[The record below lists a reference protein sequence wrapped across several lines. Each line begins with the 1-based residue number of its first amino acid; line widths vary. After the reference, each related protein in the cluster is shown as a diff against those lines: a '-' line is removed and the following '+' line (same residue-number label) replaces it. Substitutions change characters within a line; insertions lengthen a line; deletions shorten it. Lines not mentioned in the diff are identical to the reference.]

1 MFDNN
6 HIIIH
11 EVRYANSQ
19 ENSVLVLFSD
29 ESEPTTG
36 VQEMEVEAKR
46 TDSYFKSLVKKGY
59 TKRKIKDE
67 TAAWKLAQV
76 RQLNSIVNEKV
87 NVFIKA
93 ERAKLDKEYKKIEET
108 RKKLQEEIKTKRSD
122 IEKEHKERV
131 QSLEDHYTK
140 LRLKEEKVHKELSEK
155 EERILN
161 ESRQLTEKEKRI
173 HKELSEKEKRVY
185 KELSEKEKKVYLASR
200 DLTDKQKRVS
210 QELSEKEK
218 RINENHQKSFKELD
232 NAHKYLQEK
241 QEKTLNALN
250 AERDEKLAGVKKLEI
265 SLKEQNVEF
274 QNNLTNIYEEKY
286 ISKTQSMIKDTFERN
301 NDPDE
306 LFKFKLALF
315 EIPELKKADKTFKSR
330 LRKSKSIIECYAIVN
345 EVYNKNEQPA
355 G

>member
-29 ESEPTTG
+29 ESEPSTG

-76 RQLNSIVNEKV
+76 RQLNNIVNEKV

-108 RKKLQEEIKTKRSD
+108 RKKLQEEIQTKRSD
-122 IEKEHKERV
+122 VEKEHKERV
-131 QSLEDHYTK
+131 QSLEKHYTK
-140 LRLKEEKVHKELSEK
+140 LRVKEEKLY
-155 EERILN
+155 N
-161 ESRQLTEKEKRI
+161 
-173 HKELSEKEKRVY
+173 ELSEKEKRIHSASMD
-185 KELSEKEKKVYLASR
+185 LSK
-200 DLTDKQKRVS
+200 
-210 QELSEKEK
+210 KEK

-232 NAHKYLQEK
+232 DAHKYLQEK
-241 QEKTLNALN
+241 QEKTLKALN

-274 QNNLTNIYEEKY
+274 QNNLTSIYEEKY

-345 EVYNKNEQPA
+345 EVYNKNEQPS

>member
-29 ESEPTTG
+29 QSEPSTG

-46 TDSYFKSLVKKGY
+46 TDSYFESLVKKGY
-59 TKRKIKDE
+59 TKRRIKDQ

-87 NVFIKA
+87 SIFIKA

-155 EERILN
+155 E
-161 ESRQLTEKEKRI
+161 
-173 HKELSEKEKRVY
+173 KRVY
-185 KELSEKEKKVYLASR
+185 KELSEKEKKVYLASK

-218 RINENHQKSFKELD
+218 RINENHQKSFKQLD
-232 NAHKYLQEK
+232 DAHKYLLEK
-241 QEKTLNALN
+241 QEKTLKALN

-274 QNNLTNIYEEKY
+274 QNNLANIYEEKF

-315 EIPELKKADKTFKSR
+315 EIPELKKADKTFKAK

-345 EVYNKNEQPA
+345 EVYNQDEQQT

>member
-155 EERILN
+155 E
-161 ESRQLTEKEKRI
+161 
-173 HKELSEKEKRVY
+173 KRVY
-185 KELSEKEKKVYLASR
+185 KELSEKEKKVYLASK

-232 NAHKYLQEK
+232 DAHKYLQEK
-241 QEKTLNALN
+241 QEKTLKALN